1 MSAIKT
7 ILMLVIISCF
17 IASCSTT
24 LPSHYPEKY
33 YKQNEPAII
42 SIESNYSNIYKQKPL
57 VIAFT
62 DNAFQY
68 VTLEMKTDSM
78 RYVYEFKVTEKRL
91 ADTLQKFGF
100 DVNAVLKL
108 IKDMQRIKCTWINRL
123 EYYVDDKKQNLIF
136 LSIRPKAFDV
146 LFSGKKY
153 YTLTFYSQPQY
164 YDSEGRLL
172 DKRNRKRLRKI
183 NNEVFWRIN
192 SKVCYTV
199 SDRFR

>member
-1 MSAIKT
+1 MRNSKT
-7 ILMLVIISCF
+7 ILLLVVMSCF
-17 IASCSTT
+17 FASCSTA
-24 LPSHYPEKY
+24 LPSHYPERY
-33 YKQNEPAII
+33 YKQNETAITA
-42 SIESNYSNIYKQKPL
+42 IESNYSNIYKQKPL

-68 VTLEMKTDSM
+68 VTVEMKTDSM
-78 RYVYEFKVTEKRL
+78 RYVYEFKVAEKRL
-91 ADTLQKFGF
+91 ADTLEKFGY
-100 DVNAVLKL
+100 DTQSVLKL
-108 IKDMQRIKCTWINRL
+108 IRDMQLIKCTWVNKL
-123 EYYVDDKKQNLIF
+123 DYYVDDKKQYLIF

-146 LFSGKKY
+146 MFSGKKY

-164 YDSEGRLL
+164 YDAEGRLL

-192 SKVCYTV
+192 NKVCYTV

>member
-1 MSAIKT
+1 MMGIKT
-7 ILMLVIISCF
+7 TVILFIISCL

-24 LPSHYPEKY
+24 LPSHYLEKY
-33 YKQNEPAII
+33 YKQNEAAIVD
-42 SIESNYSNIYKQKPL
+42 IEINYSNIYKQKPL

-68 VTLEMKTDSM
+68 VTVEMKTDTM
-78 RYVYEFKVTEKRL
+78 RYVYEFKVAEKRL
-91 ADTLQKFGF
+91 ADTLQKFGY
-100 DVNAVLKL
+100 DVMAALKL
-108 IKDMQRIKCTWINRL
+108 IKDMQQIKCTWINRL
-123 EYYVDDKKQNLIF
+123 EYYVEDKKQNLIF
-136 LSIRPKAFDV
+136 LSIRPKVFDV
-146 LFSGKKY
+146 MFAGKKY

-183 NNEVFWRIN
+183 NNEIFWRIN

>member
-1 MSAIKT
+1 MRNRKT
-7 ILMLVIISCF
+7 ILLLVVMSCF
-17 IASCSTT
+17 FASCSTT
-24 LPSHYPEKY
+24 IPSHYPERY
-33 YKQNEPAII
+33 YKQNETAITA
-42 SIESNYSNIYKQKPL
+42 IESNYSNIYKKKPL
-57 VIAFT
+57 VIAFA

-68 VTLEMKTDSM
+68 VTVEMKTDSM
-78 RYVYEFKVTEKRL
+78 RYVYEFKVAEKRL
-91 ADTLQKFGF
+91 ADTLQKFGY
-100 DVNAVLKL
+100 DTQSVLKL
-108 IKDMQRIKCTWINRL
+108 IRDMQLIKCTWVNKL
-123 EYYVDDKKQNLIF
+123 DYYVDDKKQYLIF

-146 LFSGKKY
+146 MFSGKKY

-164 YDSEGRLL
+164 YDAEGRLL